1 MTDVDKFVVGPPD
14 HPMTTQ
20 ATLADAFM
28 AAKPGDVIYVIDDV
42 SGNEGDAVDIEI
54 AENPE

>member
-1 MTDVDKFVVGPPD
+1 MMDVDKFVVGPPD

-28 AAKPGDVIYVIDDV
+28 AAKPGDVIYVIDDA
-42 SGNEGDAVDIEI
+42 SGNAGDDIEI
-54 AENPE
+54 AETPE